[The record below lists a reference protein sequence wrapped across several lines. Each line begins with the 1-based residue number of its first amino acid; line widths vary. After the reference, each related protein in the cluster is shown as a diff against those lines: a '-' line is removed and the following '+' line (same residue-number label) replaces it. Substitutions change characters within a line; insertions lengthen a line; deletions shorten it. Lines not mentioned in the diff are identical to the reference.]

1 MKRIILLL
9 TLLCLISCD
18 YCEYATELDENNFE
32 YILFDGLTLSDI
44 SEISEELETNQ
55 HQILNTLN
63 VINMPIV
70 TVKIWTNYDNF
81 LHEMEADIGIRY
93 TGATGYVFGK
103 EELRIYY
110 TNQAPITAIHEFVH
124 LVSMQINE
132 TIPNNPRWL
141 WEAVALYLTNDF
153 IDPKSIPNMTSGEY
167 PNLDE
172 LNTDYNSSNHSIYNV
187 GYVLLE
193 YIVQTWDMNTVIRLI
208 ETNGNIREVLEI
220 TVAEFEL
227 GWYSFIES
235 EYL

>member
-1 MKRIILLL
+1 MKLIILLS
-9 TLLCLISCD
+9 TLICLISCD
-18 YCEYATELDENNFE
+18 YCRHTTELNDNNFE
-32 YILFDGLTLSDI
+32 YILYDDLTLSDI
-44 SEISEELETNQ
+44 TEISEELETKQ
-55 HQILNTLN
+55 HQILKALN
-63 VINMPIV
+63 VINMPKV
-70 TVKIWTNYDNF
+70 TVKIWSNYDNF
-81 LHEMEADIGIRY
+81 LDDMEADIGIRY
-93 TGATGYVFGK
+93 IGATGYVFDK
-103 EELRIYY
+103 EEFRIYL
-110 TNQAPITAIHEFVH
+110 TNRSPLTAIHEFAH

-153 IDPKSIPNMTSGEY
+153 TDPRSIPYMVSGEY
-167 PNLDE
+167 PNLNE
-172 LNTDYNSSNHSIYNV
+172 LNTNYNNSNHSIYNI

-235 EYL
+235 KYL